1 MLCRSIIFTKV
12 PLVKALR
19 YKEIFQLVPFFYFAK
34 MPFSKYAMHFPAVLE
49 YDVDN
54 FTEEIQPYED
64 ELRRRG
70 LSEDVISLGR
80 KLPSQVRVRKEILHL
95 LTALTNFHFFEYG
108 SGGNCWGI
116 QTPMIDVDKLSE
128 DELKKL
134 NTQTSHWTIRSFVY
148 PDVAKDLQIVD
159 FTTCQSF
166 CEVAENSY
174 SYFTVN
180 PHTEANNEIK
190 IPPTFE
196 SVLDNYYALDEDDR
210 FTVRQCIGLMFEG
223 VELFE
228 SKRSVSLL
236 STISSIEGMARLD
249 LLKYGESKN
258 LSACDSFLRYLKTFV
273 AGRSEEKFR
282 RYYAKRCE
290 ITHEGVLFLN
300 DLDLYEQTNEEDWRF
315 RLEVQQ
321 VARLA
326 LYNWLNV
333 RRKNRNTVGM
343 RSTAYT

>member
-1 MLCRSIIFTKV
+1 MLCRNIIFTKV

-19 YKEIFQLVPFFYFAK
+19 YKDVFQIVPFFYFK
-34 MPFSKYAMHFPAVLE
+34 NMPFSKYARHFPVVLE
-49 YDVDN
+49 YEVEN
-54 FTEEIQPYED
+54 IKEEIQPYED
-64 ELRRRG
+64 ELRKRG

-80 KLPSQVRVRKEILHL
+80 RLPSQVRVRKEILHL
-95 LTALTNFHFFEYG
+95 LTALTNFQFFEYG

-116 QTPMIDVDKLSE
+116 QTPMVDVDKLNIE
-128 DELKKL
+128 ELEKL
-134 NTQTSHWTIRSFVY
+134 NNQTSHWTIRSFVY
-148 PDVAKDLQIVD
+148 PDVAKDLQIVE
-159 FTTCQSF
+159 FTKCHSY

-180 PHTEANNEIK
+180 PHIEANNEIK
-190 IPPTFE
+190 LPPQFE
-196 SVLDNYYALDEDDR
+196 SVLDSYYALGEDVK
-210 FTVRQCIGLMFEG
+210 FTVRQCIGLMYEG
-223 VELFE
+223 VDLFE

-249 LLKYGESKN
+249 VLKYGENKN
-258 LSACDSFLRYLKTFV
+258 LGACDSFLRYMKKFV
-273 AGRSEEKFR
+273 AGKSEEKFR

-300 DLDLYEQTNEEDWRF
+300 DLDLYQQTTDEDWKF

-326 LYNWLNV
+326 LYNWWSFK
-333 RRKNRNTVGM
+333 R
-343 RSTAYT
+343 